1 MMLVEGE
8 PGDGDTATSGPPAP
22 VKASEEEAAERI
34 RSSVRCSGLCT
45 MSSAHSAH
53 LGRVLCIITGASRG
67 FGRTVA
73 REVSGLVKPG
83 SVLVLAARSGDDLRS
98 LQAELTESEAGR
110 AGLRVESVVAD
121 MAQMEG
127 IEKVVRSSEE
137 AFSEHIDHLILVN
150 NAASLGDVSRS
161 VKTFTD
167 MAEVDSYLS
176 LNVSSSMCLTARV
189 LQSFPQRPGLRRTIV
204 NVTSLCALQPFRSW
218 VLYCTGKAAREMMF
232 RVLAEEEPD
241 LRVLNYSPGPLDT
254 AMQVE
259 ARTRTADDTIRK
271 SFVDMFDQGQL
282 LTCEASCAKL
292 MKLLLEDNY
301 TSGAHIDVY
310 DV

>member
-1 MMLVEGE
+1 M
-8 PGDGDTATSGPPAP
+8 
-22 VKASEEEAAERI
+22 
-34 RSSVRCSGLCT
+34 SSVLSGN
-45 MSSAHSAH
+45 

-73 REVSGLVKPG
+73 REMSVLVKPG
-83 SVLVLAARSGDDLRS
+83 SVLVLTARSGNELRT
-98 LQAELTESEAGR
+98 LQTELTESEAGM
-110 AGLRVESVVAD
+110 AGLRVETVVAD

-127 IEKVVRSSEE
+127 LQNVVRTSEE
-137 AFSEHIDHLILVN
+137 AFGEGIDHLMLIN
-150 NAASLGDVSRS
+150 NAASLGDVSRCVTS
-161 VKTFTD
+161 FTN

-176 LNVSSSMCLTARV
+176 LNVSSSLCLTARV
-189 LQSFPQRPGLRRTIV
+189 LQAFPQRPGLRRTVV

-232 RVLAEEEPD
+232 KVLAEEEPD
-241 LRVLNYSPGPLDT
+241 IRVLNYSPGPLDT

-259 ARTRTADDTIRK
+259 ARTNTADPSIRK